1 MCHIEG
7 CLNTSGGQWRLAL
20 IEDAGVS
27 FTEVFLPLLG
37 WMGSFAG
44 LHLGLILN
52 RDMLALNSD
61 HHQNVTQK
69 AVEQLTAE
77 V

>member
-1 MCHIEG
+1 MEAG
-7 CLNTSGGQWRLAL
+7 LNRGYT
-20 IEDAGVS
+20 GVS

-37 WMGSFAG
+37 RMGSFAG

-69 AVEQLTAE
+69 AAEQLTAE

>member
-1 MCHIEG
+1 
-7 CLNTSGGQWRLAL
+7 
-20 IEDAGVS
+20 
-27 FTEVFLPLLG
+27 
-37 WMGSFAG
+37 MGSFAG

-61 HHQNVTQK
+61 HHQNVMQK